1 MKTLFIHLTEIAE
14 RIDNSISSE
23 VTFYFPAGTNYELFK
38 DLTDYI
44 INDKAELDF
53 GSFSETAP
61 SSFNV
66 SFHRYKLRDEL
77 GIICSDSVESY
88 VAANLTNQILESVD
102 PNTRLQKDVNTNLFI
117 IGKNSYIGDA
127 IRTNSNLWNANNS
140 FMLYRWICLKADIPN
155 NGIVYYLTHEPLE
168 LRGGRFL
175 PSYICSLET
184 GYADFN
190 SYFANSDDKRAM
202 LKSQLFKHL
211 CNIENPD
218 IRMAWLFTGN
228 NIDVLFK
235 KTKLAYDRY
244 CLRYGEDRLAAQL
257 EKESLDIIER
267 VKGIGES
274 LKAELIVLATNALA
288 FSSIEF
294 DASLTGRIL
303 LIGISIILINVVF
316 QFVLCNGYKALA
328 DLHDLLSK
336 RKELLLNHN
345 PEQQHQEI
353 NKEFERLEKK
363 IESSKMQ
370 FVVASIILWLPLL
383 AGLLIFCLWPAAP
396 TKAIVDLSLKIF
408 P

>member
-1 MKTLFIHLTEIAE
+1 MKTLFIHLTELAE
-14 RIDNSISSE
+14 RIDNSISTE
-23 VTFYFPAGTNYELFK
+23 VTFCFPAGINYDLFK
-38 DLTDYI
+38 DLTEYLIKDE
-44 INDKAELDF
+44 AELDF
-53 GSFSETAP
+53 GNISGPAP
-61 SSFNV
+61 DSFNV
-66 SFHRYKLRDEL
+66 SFYRYKLREEL
-77 GIICSDSVESY
+77 GIICSDSVEAY

-117 IGKNSYIGDA
+117 IGGKTYIGDE
-127 IRTNSNLWNANNS
+127 IRTNPDLWDANNS

-175 PSYICSLET
+175 PSYICPLKTSYEE
-184 GYADFN
+184 FN
-190 SYFANSDDKRAM
+190 AYFTNSDEKRAM

-211 CNIENPD
+211 CHLENPES
-218 IRMAWLFTGN
+218 RMKWLFSWTN
-228 NIDVLFK
+228 FDTLFE

-294 DASLTGRIL
+294 DASLTGRVL
-303 LIGISIILINVVF
+303 LIGISIVLINVVF
-316 QFVLCNGYKALA
+316 QFVLCNGHKALA

-353 NKEFERLEKK
+353 NKEFDRLEKK
-363 IESSKMQ
+363 IESSKTQ

-383 AGLLIFCLWPAAP
+383 AGLLIFCFWPAPP